1 MAKPALNPQHA
12 KRRARRS
19 AMQALY
25 QWQISKNNLN
35 DIEDQFRDDQDM
47 SKVDLDYFHHLLH
60 QVPGKTDELDKIL
73 MEFIDRPADEV
84 DPIERSILWIGVFEL
99 QHQPEIPYK
108 VVLNEAVNLAKQ
120 FGAED
125 GHKYVNGIL
134 DKVAKDLRELEI
146 QAGI

>member
-1 MAKPALNPQHA
+1 MTKPTLNPQHA

-25 QWQISKNNLN
+25 QWQISQQNLK
-35 DIEDQFRDDQDM
+35 DIEEQFRVDQDM

-60 QVPGKTDELDKIL
+60 QVPGKLDELDKVL
-73 MEFIDRPADEV
+73 NGFTDRSIDEV
-84 DPIERSILWIGVFEL
+84 DPVERAILRIGVFEL
-99 QHQPEIPYK
+99 QYQPDIPYK
-108 VVLNEAVNLAKQ
+108 VVLNESVNLAKQ

-134 DKVAKDLRELEI
+134 DKVAKDLREVEI
-146 QAGI
+146 QAGL

>member
-73 MEFIDRPADEV
+73 MEFIDRPANEV

>member
-1 MAKPALNPQHA
+1 MAKPTLNPQHA

-25 QWQISKNNLN
+25 QWQISQQNLK
-35 DIEDQFRDDQDM
+35 DIEEQFRVDQDM

-60 QVPGKTDELDKIL
+60 QVPGKLDELDKVL
-73 MEFIDRPADEV
+73 NGFTDRSIDEV
-84 DPIERSILWIGVFEL
+84 DPVERAILRIGVFEL
-99 QHQPEIPYK
+99 QYQPDIPYK
-108 VVLNEAVNLAKQ
+108 VVLNESVNLAKQ

-134 DKVAKDLRELEI
+134 DKVAKDLREVEI
-146 QAGI
+146 QAGL